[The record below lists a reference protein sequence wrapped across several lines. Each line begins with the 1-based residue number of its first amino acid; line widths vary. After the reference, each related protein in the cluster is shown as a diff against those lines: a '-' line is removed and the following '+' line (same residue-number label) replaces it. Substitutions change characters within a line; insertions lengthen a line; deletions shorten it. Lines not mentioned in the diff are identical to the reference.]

1 MNYSLHNFG
10 AKGLVTMPIHM
21 IHRDKNWQFVQCQFK
36 QFCAKGLY
44 HCVQMLA
51 PSSYRLVRWQLTN
64 ASFCSYAIIHFAISQ
79 YQDQICYF
87 LSKHFIFFRYLFEQP
102 TLFKLYQI
110 ILIRFIVAHP
120 GFFTKSIFVVIAF
133 RPLPVHPVHP
143 TILIL
148 EAKKGEVRIFAFIN
162 RI

>member
-1 MNYSLHNFG
+1 MSLLINF
-10 AKGLVTMPIHM
+10 
-21 IHRDKNWQFVQCQFK
+21 
-36 QFCAKGLY
+36 
-44 HCVQMLA
+44 
-51 PSSYRLVRWQLTN
+51 
-64 ASFCSYAIIHFAISQ
+64 
-79 YQDQICYF
+79 
-87 LSKHFIFFRYLFEQP
+87 FILFRYLFEQP

-148 EAKKGEVRIFAFIN
+148 EAKKIEVPRFSISHI
-162 RI
+162 